1 MKSIAST
8 LAATLVLAS
17 AMFASDIRQKRY
29 NLENDSLAIQGYD
42 PVSYFSGDPKEGD
55 PSLLYEY
62 KGVAY
67 QFANEA
73 NLNAFKANP
82 KKYEPKYGGWCAY
95 AMLDGDRTDINPE
108 TYKIIGDKLYGPEGA
123 APFLEAIDEGLSA
136 GLLARL
142 GHPRQALH
150 ASWLQVPHPAARE
163 PLRVESPLPW
173 DLVRLWANP
182 RAALAGEAQVS
193 FEALLAPPE

>member
-108 TYKIIGDKLYGPEGA
+108 TYKIIGDKLYLYYNGFWGNT
-123 APFLEAIDEGLSA
+123 LKKWKKM
-136 GLLARL
+136 L
-142 GHPRQALH
+142 GQKTESELVQQADN
-150 ASWLQVPHPAARE
+150 AWKE
-163 PLRVESPLPW
+163 I
-173 DLVRLWANP
+173 
-182 RAALAGEAQVS
+182 VS
-193 FEALLAPPE
+193 N